1 MLSGSRALGHVIP
14 AKLVILPL
22 GLLSTSVIFDFVHL
36 LGGSAEFSRVAYWVI
51 LAGLTGGVAALVFGW
66 IDWLLL
72 PIGSSARKL
81 AFVHLVI
88 YFIVLGIYGM
98 GLYLRRNDP
107 ASPEITSTVFS
118 TVGAAIALLGVTFG
132 SQTYARTR
140 EPRQTILHIVAPDA
154 RK

>member
-14 AKLVILPL
+14 AKLVVLPL
-22 GLLSTSVIFDFVHL
+22 GLVSTSVIFDFVHL
-36 LGGSAEFSRVAYWVI
+36 LGGSAEFSQAAYWVI
-51 LAGLTGGVAALVFGW
+51 LAGLTSGVAALVFGW

-72 PIGSSARKL
+72 PMGTIARKL
-81 AFVHLVI
+81 AFMHLVV

-98 GLYLRRNDP
+98 GLYLRGNDP

-118 TVGAAIALLGVTFG
+118 TVGAGIALLGVTFG
-132 SQTYARTR
+132 SEVYARTR
-140 EPRQTILHIVAPDA
+140 EPHQAILHIVAPDA